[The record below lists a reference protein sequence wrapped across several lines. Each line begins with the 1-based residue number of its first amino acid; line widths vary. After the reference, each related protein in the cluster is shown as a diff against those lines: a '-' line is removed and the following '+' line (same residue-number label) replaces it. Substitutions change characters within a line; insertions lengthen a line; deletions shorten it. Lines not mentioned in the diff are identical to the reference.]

1 MKRDKKSK
9 SIVAR
14 GYHKIKTNSLNRVNV
29 ILANNSDNDVILP
42 QTKQFSSNVVYYT
55 LWDYD
60 GYIYAFIDTSN
71 FPNTRYITVRF
82 QRSSTTRY
90 INGEQYNSSKYPQFY
105 SLNSINHAVDSQWNS
120 VSSFRLS
127 SGTWTFSIWAY
138 DNNKN
143 EVFHTNDNTYVIQNT
158 LSTPSITGFNTNTNV
173 LTVNAGSNSSNR
185 CYLQIEKKTRP
196 STVNGFT
203 IKQRDYFYTAG
214 MKGIEGG
221 KYWEGIPSTYF
232 EQDIKAY
239 IRKWNYPYITAKVV
253 FDNAYKLSASGT
265 TRYANI
271 STSTKNTC
279 FGYVQEAI
287 NAINNMNTGFT
298 IQLDNTYETMPDNI
312 VMIRGDIIGNEE
324 KLVENYN
331 NVNPYYDLII
341 RIGIKD
347 SMYSPDQYYNGNWGI
362 WGWGNHPE
370 WGLSVSIANIASD
383 ITVAVDGETVKHVV
397 FEEILQSLGAG
408 NDSWS
413 EPDSV
418 YFDPPYTNPESYNE
432 LDSSV
437 FKQLMLCQSGWDA
450 FDCINNLDTPCL
462 LYKNASTSCQFDLS
476 KLNAGTYIATAWI
489 VNEDDDYS
497 LKTAEYEFTITSL
510 KPNAWHWSQVGYT
523 LASGGEIYD
532 SVYQYINGA
541 WEWTAYV
548 IPANEWNQLTER
560 INQFRVYYGLLE
572 AKGILVGSEFNPYF
586 KVDED
591 TGKVTMN
598 DATITGNFTM
608 TGGSI
613 SWANINTEP
622 IDNAQSTA
630 NNAYSLANSA
640 YSRAGTALSN
650 IDRLANGTFTGY
662 TFINGTTISS
672 PTVRGGY
679 IVGGKFFAV
688 DNPNVNIVNNDIPNV
703 KRLIIDNNGIISKN
717 ASNGVSGI
725 KIDSNTWGKIE
736 YYVNDGY
743 RGTVGIITDES
754 ITDIYIRSNYS
765 LVFKSNYGQS
775 TSGYY
780 KIKMENQIVSFANS
794 EVDFTNANV
803 KNLNITLR
811 FA

>member
-1 MKRDKKSK
+1 MSFLGGDSMKRDKESK

-14 GYHKIKTNSLNRVNV
+14 GYHKIKTNNLNRVNV
-29 ILANNSDNDVILP
+29 IFANNSDNDVILL
-42 QTKQFSSNVVYYT
+42 QTKQFSSNVIYYE

-60 GYIYAFIDTSN
+60 GYIYAFINASN
-71 FPNTRYITVRF
+71 YSNVKYVTVRF
-82 QRSSTTRY
+82 SKGSTTRY

-105 SLNSINHAVDSQWNS
+105 SLNSINHAVNSQWNS

-138 DNNKN
+138 DNNKK

-221 KYWEGIPSTYF
+221 KYWEGIPATAF
-232 EQDIKAY
+232 VADDDHPNWDTKAY
-239 IRKWNYPYITAKVV
+239 IRKWNRSKITAKVV

-271 STSTKNTC
+271 STSTKDTC

-312 VMIRGDIIGNEE
+312 VMIRGDIKGNGQ
-324 KLVENYN
+324 KIDDNYN
-331 NVNPYYDLII
+331 NISPYYDLII
-341 RIGIKD
+341 RIGIKE
-347 SMYSPDQYYNGNWGI
+347 SMYLSNQNYNGNWQI
-362 WGWGNHPE
+362 RGWGKYPKR
-370 WGLSVSIANIASD
+370 GLSTSIANIASD
-383 ITVAVDGETVKHVV
+383 ITVATDGETVKHVV

-418 YFDPPYTNPESYNE
+418 YFDPPWTNPESYNE

-462 LYKNASTSCQFDLS
+462 LYKNASTSCQFDLF
-476 KLNAGTYIATAWI
+476 KLNAGTYLATAWI
-489 VNEDDDYS
+489 VNKNNDYS

-510 KPNAWHWSQVGYT
+510 KPNAWRWSQVGYT

-548 IPANEWNQLTER
+548 ITAAEWNQFTARINAFRTYYDLPEYGAFPTVVSNTKLTER
-560 INQFRVYYGLLE
+560 VLNHAVWAINAIFDSLGRQSDKIPEIPG
-572 AKGILVGSEFNPYF
+572 GIQIPLY
-586 KVDED
+586 
-591 TGKVTMN
+591 
-598 DATITGNFTM
+598 AT
-608 TGGSI
+608 
-613 SWANINTEP
+613 
-622 IDNAQSTA
+622 
-630 NNAYSLANSA
+630 Y
-640 YSRAGTALSN
+640 
-650 IDRLANGTFTGY
+650 
-662 TFINGTTISS
+662 
-672 PTVRGGY
+672 
-679 IVGGKFFAV
+679 
-688 DNPNVNIVNNDIPNV
+688 
-703 KRLIIDNNGIISKN
+703 
-717 ASNGVSGI
+717 
-725 KIDSNTWGKIE
+725 
-736 YYVNDGY
+736 
-743 RGTVGIITDES
+743 
-754 ITDIYIRSNYS
+754 
-765 LVFKSNYGQS
+765 
-775 TSGYY
+775 
-780 KIKMENQIVSFANS
+780 
-794 EVDFTNANV
+794 FTNFEVALG
-803 KNLNITLR
+803 KL
-811 FA
+811 

>member
-1 MKRDKKSK
+1 MSFLGGDSMKRDKESK

-14 GYHKIKTNSLNRVNV
+14 GYHKIKTNNLNRVNV
-29 ILANNSDNDVILP
+29 IFANNSDNDVILL
-42 QTKQFSSNVVYYT
+42 QTKQVSSNVVHCT

-60 GYIYAFIDTSN
+60 GYIYAFINNASIYSN
-71 FPNTRYITVRF
+71 IKYVTVRF
-82 QRSSTTRY
+82 SKGSTTRY

-127 SGTWTFSIWAY
+127 SGTWTCSIRGY
-138 DNNKN
+138 DINRN
-143 EVFHTNDNTYVIQNT
+143 EVFYTSDFSYVMQNT

-221 KYWEGIPSTYF
+221 KYWEGIPATAF
-232 EQDIKAY
+232 VADDDHPDWDTKAY
-239 IRKWNYPYITAKVV
+239 IRKWNRSKITAKVV

-271 STSTKNTC
+271 STSTKDTC

-312 VMIRGDIIGNEE
+312 VMIRGDIKGNGQ
-324 KLVENYN
+324 KIDDNYN
-331 NVNPYYDLII
+331 NISPYYKLII
-341 RIGIKD
+341 RIGIKE
-347 SMYSPDQYYNGNWGI
+347 SMYLSNQNYNGNWQI
-362 WGWGNHPE
+362 RGWGKYPKR
-370 WGLSVSIANIASD
+370 GLSTSIANIASD
-383 ITVAVDGETVKHVV
+383 ITVATDGETVKHAV

-418 YFDPPYTNPESYNE
+418 YFDPPWTNPESYNE

-476 KLNAGTYIATAWI
+476 KLNAGTYLATAWI
-489 VNEDDDYS
+489 VNENNDYS

-510 KPNAWHWSQVGYT
+510 KPNAWRWSQVGYT

-548 IPANEWNQLTER
+548 ITAAEWNQFTARINAFRTYYGLPEYGAFPTVVSNTKLTER
-560 INQFRVYYGLLE
+560 VLNHAVWAINAIFDSLGRQSDKIPE
-572 AKGILVGSEFNPYF
+572 IPEGIQTPLY
-586 KVDED
+586 
-591 TGKVTMN
+591 
-598 DATITGNFTM
+598 AT
-608 TGGSI
+608 
-613 SWANINTEP
+613 
-622 IDNAQSTA
+622 
-630 NNAYSLANSA
+630 Y
-640 YSRAGTALSN
+640 
-650 IDRLANGTFTGY
+650 
-662 TFINGTTISS
+662 
-672 PTVRGGY
+672 
-679 IVGGKFFAV
+679 
-688 DNPNVNIVNNDIPNV
+688 
-703 KRLIIDNNGIISKN
+703 
-717 ASNGVSGI
+717 
-725 KIDSNTWGKIE
+725 
-736 YYVNDGY
+736 
-743 RGTVGIITDES
+743 
-754 ITDIYIRSNYS
+754 
-765 LVFKSNYGQS
+765 
-775 TSGYY
+775 
-780 KIKMENQIVSFANS
+780 
-794 EVDFTNANV
+794 FTNFEVALG
-803 KNLNITLR
+803 KL
-811 FA
+811 